1 MAENCREMQHEL
13 ARMEHDV
20 TRDIQATDL
29 NLTAVTL
36 LLHLVQEMQQ
46 LCVQLRLLLR
56 ASCHYHELMPTV
68 ASTPCHD
75 EV

>member
-1 MAENCREMQHEL
+1 MQHEL

-68 ASTPCHD
+68 ASNPCHD